1 MTYNSLYGYISAY
14 MPSFFE
20 LPSGKRLQFANLK
33 ITIFKFG
40 KKTIFLWA
48 YLKNSYATNYQR
60 VCFIPIWDDETQPL
74 VPVLPSHSLPSPILK
89 RSGNNKKVAKYEW
102 PILNEHITAL
112 GRNTVLHFR
121 YRWLIN
127 RRTTMSY
134 LTV

>member
-1 MTYNSLYGYISAY
+1 

-40 KKTIFLWA
+40 KTTIFLWA

-89 RSGNNKKVAKYEW
+89 RSGNNKKVAKYE
-102 PILNEHITAL
+102 
-112 GRNTVLHFR
+112 
-121 YRWLIN
+121 
-127 RRTTMSY
+127 
-134 LTV
+134 